1 MKNDRKTILRK
12 GWHYGLLGFAAM
24 FVLTA
29 SSAISRFF
37 FDGRVL
43 AEEWPKL
50 LPSLAIAVI
59 GGVVGGLAFYAIF
72 KWNRSGK

>member
-1 MKNDRKTILRK
+1 MKHDQKPLLRT
-12 GWHYGLLGFAAM
+12 GWHYGLYGFAAM

-29 SSAISRFF
+29 SAAISRFF

-43 AEEWPKL
+43 AEEWPEL

-72 KWNRSGK
+72 KWNRSGR